1 MKEKI
6 LFIVNPISG
15 HHDKSKFPSMVDEL
29 IDKDKYEYTI
39 TLTEYAGH
47 AAELTKKAIEDQYD
61 IIVAV
66 GGDGTINEVATNIIG
81 ARQTFAIVPYGSGN
95 GLARHMHLPLK
106 PKKVITE
113 VINKGVK
120 SKIDTATMNGV
131 PYISIAGV
139 GFDAIIADYF
149 AKDPSRGIKTYVKLV
164 TERYFKFKPEKYHL
178 ILDDKE
184 ELDCEPLFI
193 SFANSN
199 QFGSNAVVSPNASL
213 NDGLLD
219 VCIFKKPSFIQV
231 PWIAE
236 RLLTSKIDHTK
247 IVDIHKA
254 SKIQV
259 IRKKEDIANVD
270 GEAVMMAKD
279 ITVEILP
286 LSLNVL
292 LPNDNNVETHCC
304 ASK

>member
-15 HHDKSKFPSMVDEL
+15 HHDKSKFPKFVDEL
-29 IDKDKYEYTI
+29 IDKDKYDYTI
-39 TLTEYAGH
+39 TLTEYGGH
-47 AAELTKKAIEDQYD
+47 ARELTKQAIDNEYD

-66 GGDGTINEVATNIIG
+66 GGDGTINEVATTMIG

-95 GLARHMHLPLK
+95 GLARHLHLPLK

-113 VINKGVK
+113 VINNGVK

-164 TERYFKFKPEKYHL
+164 TEKYFKFQPEKYHL
-178 ILDDKE
+178 ILDDKAE
-184 ELDCEPLFI
+184 IDCEPLFI

-199 QFGSNAVVSPNASL
+199 QFGSNAVVSPTASL

-219 VCIFKKPSFIQV
+219 VCIFKKPNFIQV
-231 PWIAE
+231 PIIAE
-236 RLLTSKIDHTK
+236 RLLTKRIDRTK
-247 IVDIHKA
+247 VVDIHKA

-259 IRKKEDIANVD
+259 IRQKEEIANVD
-270 GEAVMMAKD
+270 GEAMMMDKD
-279 ITVEILP
+279 ITVKINP
-286 LSLNVL
+286 LSLNIL
-292 LPNDNNVETHCC
+292 LP
-304 ASK
+304 K

>member
-15 HHDKSKFPSMVDEL
+15 HHDKSRFPSIVEKW
-29 IDKDKYEYTI
+29 IDKDKYDHTI
-39 TLTEYAGH
+39 QLTEYGGH
-47 AAELTKKAIEDQYD
+47 ATALTQQAIKDDYD

-66 GGDGTINEVATNIIG
+66 GGDGTINEVATNMIG

-95 GLARHMHLPLK
+95 GLARHLHLPLK

-120 SKIDTATMNGV
+120 SKIDTVTMNGV

-149 AKDPSRGIKTYVKLV
+149 AKDPNRGFKTYFKLI
-164 TERYFKFKPEKYHL
+164 TEKYFKFKPEKYHL

-184 ELDCEPLFI
+184 AIDCEPLFV

-199 QFGSNAVVSPNASL
+199 QFGFNAAVSPHASL
-213 NDGLLD
+213 NDGLID
-219 VCIFKKPSFIQV
+219 VCIFKKPNFLAV
-231 PWIAE
+231 PYVAE
-236 RLLTSKIDHTK
+236 RLMTQHIDKTHF
-247 IVDIHKA
+247 VEIHKA
-254 SKIQV
+254 GKIKV
-259 IRKKEDIANVD
+259 LREKEDIANID
-270 GEAVMMAKD
+270 GEAIMMPKD
-279 ITVEILP
+279 VLIEIKP
-286 LSLNVL
+286 LSLNIL
-292 LPNDNNVETHCC
+292 LPNKE
-304 ASK
+304 

>member
-47 AAELTKKAIEDQYD
+47 ATELTKKAIEDQYD

-66 GGDGTINEVATNIIG
+66 GGDGTINEVATNMIG

-139 GFDAIIADYF
+139 GFDAIIQ
-149 AKDPSRGIKTYVKLV
+149 S
-164 TERYFKFKPEKYHL
+164 
-178 ILDDKE
+178 
-184 ELDCEPLFI
+184 
-193 SFANSN
+193 
-199 QFGSNAVVSPNASL
+199 
-213 NDGLLD
+213 
-219 VCIFKKPSFIQV
+219 
-231 PWIAE
+231 
-236 RLLTSKIDHTK
+236 
-247 IVDIHKA
+247 
-254 SKIQV
+254 V
-259 IRKKEDIANVD
+259 I
-270 GEAVMMAKD
+270 
-279 ITVEILP
+279 
-286 LSLNVL
+286 LSLNQRNTTLYSTTRKNSIVSL
-292 LPNDNNVETHCC
+292 FSSRLPT
-304 ASK
+304 AISSAQMR

>member
-15 HHDKSKFPSMVDEL
+15 HHDKSKFPSIVDDL

-39 TLTEYAGH
+39 TLTEYGGH
-47 AAELTKKAIEDQYD
+47 AAELTKQAIENQYD

-66 GGDGTINEVATNIIG
+66 GGDGTINEVATNMIG

-95 GLARHMHLPLK
+95 GLARHLHLPLK

-113 VINKGVK
+113 VINKGIK
-120 SKIDTATMNGV
+120 SKIDIATMNGV

-139 GFDAIIADYF
+139 GFDAIIADFF

-164 TERYFKFKPEKYHL
+164 TKEYMHFQPKNYHL
-178 ILDDKE
+178 ILDDKVE
-184 ELDCEPLFI
+184 IDCHPLFI
-193 SFANSN
+193 SFATSN
-199 QFGSNAVVSPNASL
+199 QFGSNAVVSPTASL

-219 VCIFKKPSFIQV
+219 VCIFKKPNFLQV

-236 RLLTSKIDHTK
+236 RLLTNKIDHTK
-247 IVDIHKA
+247 IVEIHKA
-254 SKIQV
+254 SKIKV
-259 IRKKEDIANVD
+259 IREKEEIANVD
-270 GEAVMMAKD
+270 GEAVMMSKD
-279 ITVEILP
+279 IEVEIKP
-286 LSLNVL
+286 LSLNIL
-292 LPNDNNVETHCC
+292 LPNDN
-304 ASK
+304 

>member
-15 HHDKSKFPSMVDEL
+15 HHDKSKFPSIVEKL
-29 IDKDKYEYTI
+29 IDKDKYDYTI
-39 TLTEYAGH
+39 TLTEYGGH
-47 AAELTKKAIEDQYD
+47 AAKLTRQAIEDQYD

-66 GGDGTINEVATNIIG
+66 GGDGTINEVATNMLG

-95 GLARHMHLPLK
+95 GLSRHLHLPLK
-106 PKKVITE
+106 PEKVITE

-120 SKIDTATMNGV
+120 SKIDTAAMNGV

-139 GFDAIIADYF
+139 GFDAIIADFF
-149 AKDPSRGIKTYVKLV
+149 AKDPKRGIKTYVKLV
-164 TERYFKFKPEKYHL
+164 TKEYMHFKPEKYHL

-184 ELDCEPLFI
+184 EIDCEPLFI

-199 QFGSNAVVSPNASL
+199 QFGSNAVVSPSASL

-219 VCIFKKPSFIQV
+219 VCIFKKPNMLQV
-231 PWIAE
+231 PFIAE
-236 RLLTSKIDHTK
+236 RLLTSKIDRTK

-254 SKIQV
+254 KKIKV
-259 IRKKEDIANVD
+259 LREKEEIANID
-270 GEAVMMAKD
+270 GEAVMMPKD
-279 ITVEILP
+279 IVVEINP
-286 LSLNVL
+286 LSLNIL
-292 LPNDNNVETHCC
+292 LPQNI
-304 ASK
+304 